1 MIDRV
6 TPIRLDV
13 TKAEDVAAAACGAG
27 DDRWTPDSTEGAAHT
42 GHRPSISICKFA

>member
-13 TKAEDVAAAACGAG
+13 TKAEDVAAAACGDVQVIVNMLAVVSWYVYPLN
-27 DDRWTPDSTEGAAHT
+27 DTIA
-42 GHRPSISICKFA
+42 

>member
-27 DDRWTPDSTEGAAHT
+27 DERWPPDSTEEARHP
-42 GHRPSISICKFA
+42 GHRPSISMRKFA